1 PDRHDVSA
9 ARAKMSSSRKLQ
21 RGETHG
27 SEESTGQE
35 GSGKEGSGKEG
46 SGKEGT
52 GKEGTRKEGFGAQAS
67 ARQEGDACPV
77 QELHLQ
83 RRAVEGHRAGLAAC
97 LLYIVARVR

>member
-35 GSGKEGSGKEG
+35 GSGKEGSGKG
-46 SGKEGT
+46 GY
-52 GKEGTRKEGFGAQAS
+52 GKEGTRREGVGAQAS
-67 ARQEGDACPV
+67 ARQEGDTCPV